1 MEENK
6 VVEAV
11 VETTAEKPVRTG
23 DKKAK
28 FSKGDKKGKQAR
40 PTRKEKE
47 NRFEERVVSINKICK
62 TVKGGRRL
70 RFSALVVVGDGK
82 GFVGFGT
89 GKANEVPDAI
99 KKALE
104 AAKKNLYKV
113 PMIKGDTIPHEI
125 IGEFGSSKVF
135 MKPAQEGTGIVAGGP
150 VRAVLELAGVKNIY
164 SKIFYIRLNILYYF
178 SIPSSAFSTST
189 IADFC
194 IGILQF
200 LLLPNSTITTSS
212 LISITTP

>member
-6 VVEAV
+6 VVEEV
-11 VETTAEKPVRTG
+11 VETKTEKTTE
-23 DKKAK
+23 KKAK
-28 FSKGDKKGKQAR
+28 FNKGDKKGKQAR
-40 PTRKEKE
+40 PARKEKD

-104 AAKKNLYKV
+104 AARKNLYKV

-135 MKPAQEGTGIVAGGP
+135 MKPAPEGAGIIAGGP

-164 SKIFYIRLNILYYF
+164 SKVYGSRAPINIVR
-178 SIPSSAFSTST
+178 AT
-189 IADFC
+189 IN
-194 IGILQF
+194 GIENMKTVSKVAALRGKEPKEI
-200 LLLPNSTITTSS
+200 LA
-212 LISITTP
+212 

>member
-6 VVEAV
+6 VVEEV
-11 VETTAEKPVRTG
+11 VETKTTEKPVE
-23 DKKAK
+23 KKSK
-28 FSKGDKKGKQAR
+28 FTKGDKKGKPVRAA
-40 PTRKEKE
+40 RKEKD
-47 NRFEERVVSINKICK
+47 RFEERVVSINKVCK

-70 RFSALVVVGDGK
+70 RFTALVVVGDGK
-82 GFVGFGT
+82 GYVGFGT

-125 IGEFGSSKVF
+125 MGEFGSSKVF
-135 MKPAQEGTGIVAGGP
+135 MKPAPEGAGIIAGGP

-164 SKIFYIRLNILYYF
+164 SKVYGSRAPINIVR
-178 SIPSSAFSTST
+178 AT
-189 IADFC
+189 ID
-194 IGILQF
+194 GIQNMKTVSKVAALRGKEPKEI
-200 LLLPNSTITTSS
+200 LA
-212 LISITTP
+212 

>member
-6 VVEAV
+6 VVEEV
-11 VETTAEKPVRTG
+11 VENTTEKVT

-28 FSKGDKKGKQAR
+28 FSKGDKKGRQAR
-40 PTRKEKE
+40 PAKKEKD
-47 NRFEERVVSINKICK
+47 NRFEERVVSINRICK

-82 GFVGFGT
+82 GYVGFGT

-104 AAKKNLYKV
+104 AAKKNLYRV

-135 MKPAQEGTGIVAGGP
+135 MKPAPQGAGIIAGGP

-164 SKIFYIRLNILYYF
+164 SKVYGSRAPINIVR
-178 SIPSSAFSTST
+178 AT
-189 IADFC
+189 IN
-194 IGILQF
+194 GIENMKTVSKVAALRGKEPKEI
-200 LLLPNSTITTSS
+200 LA
-212 LISITTP
+212 

>member
-6 VVEAV
+6 VVEEV
-11 VETTAEKPVRTG
+11 VVANTTEKTTEKKAKFAKG

-28 FSKGDKKGKQAR
+28 QAR
-40 PTRKEKE
+40 PARKEKD

-82 GFVGFGT
+82 GYVGFGT

-135 MKPAQEGTGIVAGGP
+135 MKPAPEGAGIVAGGP

-164 SKIFYIRLNILYYF
+164 SKVYGSRAPINIVR
-178 SIPSSAFSTST
+178 AT
-189 IADFC
+189 IN
-194 IGILQF
+194 GIENMKTVSKVAALRGKEPKEI
-200 LLLPNSTITTSS
+200 LA
-212 LISITTP
+212 

>member
-6 VVEAV
+6 VVETVA
-11 VETTAEKPVRTG
+11 ENTTAKPAAKTG

-40 PTRKEKE
+40 PARREKD

-82 GFVGFGT
+82 GYVGFGT

-164 SKIFYIRLNILYYF
+164 SKVYGSRAPINIVR
-178 SIPSSAFSTST
+178 AT
-189 IADFC
+189 ID
-194 IGILQF
+194 GIENMKTVSKVAALRGKEPKEI
-200 LLLPNSTITTSS
+200 LA
-212 LISITTP
+212 

>member
-6 VVEAV
+6 VEEVVETEV
-11 VETTAEKPVRTG
+11 VETTEKAVE
-23 DKKAK
+23 KKPTRNN
-28 FSKGDKKGKQAR
+28 SKGDKKGKPAR
-40 PTRKEKE
+40 PARKEKD

-82 GFVGFGT
+82 GYVGFGT

-104 AAKKNLYKV
+104 AAKKNLFKV
-113 PMIKGDTIPHEI
+113 PMVKGETIPHEI
-125 IGEFGSSKVF
+125 IGKFGSSQVF
-135 MKPAQEGTGIVAGGP
+135 MKPAHEGTGIVAGGP

-164 SKIFYIRLNILYYF
+164 SKVYGSRAPINIVR
-178 SIPSSAFSTST
+178 AT
-189 IADFC
+189 ID
-194 IGILQF
+194 GIENMKTVSKVAALRNKEPKEI
-200 LLLPNSTITTSS
+200 LA
-212 LISITTP
+212 